1 MVDSELIKIGEIS
14 GVFGIKGWVK
24 VYSYTDPRENV
35 LKYSPWM
42 IKKDNQT
49 KIVEV
54 MAGRQQGKS
63 IVASLDGVIDR
74 DVAAS
79 YSGWEI
85 LINKN
90 QLPKARA
97 GEYYW
102 VDLVGLRVET
112 DLGINLG
119 TVDYLIETGANDV
132 LVVKDKQQERLI
144 PFLQE
149 QTIKKIDLDNKIM
162 IVDWDPD
169 F

>member
-24 VYSYTDPRENV
+24 VYSYTDPRGNV

>member
-24 VYSYTDPRENV
+24 VYSYTDPRENI